1 MRAAKMKERPTFQLM
16 CQTDVQSI
24 YHMQMPR
31 WLFSDPRYCEM
42 SLDAKVTYTFL
53 LNRFQ
58 LSRKNG
64 WVNDRG
70 EVFVIFP
77 RKALAKEL
85 RICEQRV
92 TAAFKKLVE
101 LKLVWEK
108 RCGRG
113 DANQIYLARV
123 TPIEDP
129 DYSCAP
135 FITED
140 ESEVRGSRT
149 SDLEGLADGKPSAAC
164 QEPQNLLSK
173 NREDRASRTAK
184 SAFPEPQKLTPS
196 KKEKRKID
204 QSHMEVRPSVRA
216 PAQDGPTDGD
226 AEEELLDILDGC
238 ELECFAPETA
248 LVFENAIERLFY
260 ADSFRIGNATLP
272 QCRVRAKLKRL
283 DGMILLAFLLG
294 FPANEIV
301 LPILLMGYSSA
312 GTLVDGASLAELK
325 TMLQANGWTGTTALC
340 MLLFSLFHFPCGT
353 TTLTLARESKSLK
366 WTLVGVALPTAVG
379 MTVCFAVHLA
389 ATWLKI

>member
-149 SDLEGLADGKPSAAC
+149 SDLEGLADGEPSAAC

-173 NREDRASRTAK
+173 NREACASRTAK

-196 KKEKRKID
+196 KKEKERLIKVIWK
-204 QSHMEVRPSVRA
+204 SVSLSEPRCRT
-216 PAQDGPTDGD
+216 DGPTGTQKKNFW
-226 AEEELLDILDGC
+226 I
-238 ELECFAPETA
+238 FWTA
-248 LVFENAIERLFY
+248 
-260 ADSFRIGNATLP
+260 
-272 QCRVRAKLKRL
+272 
-283 DGMILLAFLLG
+283 
-294 FPANEIV
+294 
-301 LPILLMGYSSA
+301 
-312 GTLVDGASLAELK
+312 ASLNASHRKPLWCLK
-325 TMLQANGWTGTTALC
+325 TPLSGFLCRQLPYWQCHASAKPRAGKAQTAGR
-340 MLLFSLFHFPCGT
+340 HDPAGG
-353 TTLTLARESKSLK
+353 RE
-366 WTLVGVALPTAVG
+366 
-379 MTVCFAVHLA
+379 
-389 ATWLKI
+389 

>member
-1 MRAAKMKERPTFQLM
+1 MRAAKMKERPSFQLM

-42 SLDAKVTYTFL
+42 SLDAKVAYTFL

-58 LSRKNG
+58 LSRRNG
-64 WVNDRG
+64 WVNEHG

-129 DYSCAP
+129 EYSCAP
-135 FITED
+135 FED
-140 ESEVRGSRT
+140 PGEEPDCGSRT
-149 SDLEGLADGKPSAAC
+149 ADFEGLAAADTPAAR
-164 QEPQNLLSK
+164 QEPQDLPSK
-173 NREDRASRTAK
+173 NHGSSDSRVAY
-184 SAFPEPQKLTPS
+184 SALPEPQEPMS
-196 KKEKRKID
+196 NKKEKREID
-204 QSHMEVRPSVRA
+204 LSHIEVSPSVNAHSR
-216 PAQDGPTDGD
+216 DGQTDAD
-226 AEEELLDILDGC
+226 AEKELLDILEDC
-238 ELECFAPETA
+238 ELYCFEPETA

-260 ADSFRIGNATLP
+260 SDSFRIGNATLP
-272 QCRVRAKLKRL
+272 QCRIRAKLKRL
-283 DGMILLAFLLG
+283 DGMILRD
-294 FPANEIV
+294 V
-301 LPILLMGYSSA
+301 
-312 GTLVDGASLAELK
+312 
-325 TMLQANGWTGTTALC
+325 
-340 MLLFSLFHFPCGT
+340 
-353 TTLTLARESKSLK
+353 ESKLHANRDRNVKNS
-366 WTLVGVALPTAVG
+366 TAYT
-379 MTVCFAVHLA
+379 MAVLFNCIA
-389 ATWLKI
+389 ESESDLMIDPYLNTICASA

>member
-113 DANQIYLARV
+113 DANQIYLARI

-140 ESEVRGSRT
+140 ESEV
-149 SDLEGLADGKPSAAC
+149 
-164 QEPQNLLSK
+164 
-173 NREDRASRTAK
+173 RASRTAK

-216 PAQDGPTDGD
+216 PAQDGWTDGD
-226 AEEELLDILDGC
+226 AEEELSDILDGC
-238 ELECFAPETA
+238 ELECFAPEAA

-272 QCRVRAKLKRL
+272 QSRVRAKLRRL
-283 DGMILLAFLLG
+283 DGMILREA
-294 FPANEIV
+294 
-301 LPILLMGYSSA
+301 
-312 GTLVDGASLAELK
+312 
-325 TMLQANGWTGTTALC
+325 
-340 MLLFSLFHFPCGT
+340 
-353 TTLTLARESKSLK
+353 ESKLRANQERNVKNS
-366 WTLVGVALPTAVG
+366 TAYT
-379 MTVCFAVHLA
+379 MAVLFNCIAESESDLMIDPYLNAICA
-389 ATWLKI
+389 AV